1 MKVLRIGTVPVLVK
15 VDYPATKLNQILI
28 VSLKYSPLS
37 SFGKKT
43 KKQKQKQKPRCS
55 ERSEKRMVALA
66 KPRKTEGPR
75 RSFRGAGGQGEE
87 GFKRCVHPGEHRN
100 TRSHAIFIRETTF
113 QRNKI

>member
-43 KKQKQKQKPRCS
+43 KTKTKTKTAVLG
-55 ERSEKRMVALA
+55 EI
-66 KPRKTEGPR
+66 RKENG
-75 RSFRGAGGQGEE
+75 SFGKTQEDRGA
-87 GFKRCVHPGEHRN
+87 
-100 TRSHAIFIRETTF
+100 
-113 QRNKI
+113 